1 MSKKLRGGKK
11 SEEKKEILNNINM
24 LFKGRNE
31 AMKFV
36 DHCGSMVLESK
47 KGDGRTSNRRIIK

>member
-11 SEEKKEILNNINM
+11 SEEQKEILNNINM

-47 KGDGRTSNRRIIK
+47 KRRRKD

>member
-1 MSKKLRGGKK
+1 MSKKLRGGKISK
-11 SEEKKEILNNINM
+11 EQKEILNNINM
-24 LFKGRNE
+24 LFKGRNG

-47 KGDGRTSNRRIIK
+47 KRRRKD

>member
-11 SEEKKEILNNINM
+11 SKEQKEILNNINM
-24 LFKGRNE
+24 LFKGRNG

-47 KGDGRTSNRRIIK
+47 KRQPKD